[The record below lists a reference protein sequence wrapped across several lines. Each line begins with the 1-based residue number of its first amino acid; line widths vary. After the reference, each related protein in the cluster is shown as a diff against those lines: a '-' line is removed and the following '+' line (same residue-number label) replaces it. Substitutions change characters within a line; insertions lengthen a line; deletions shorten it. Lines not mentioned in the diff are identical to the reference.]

1 MKKTD
6 LANKKMA
13 GGDIKIKLADEGGRI
28 NWADEVEEVD
38 PLGARVP
45 PPSGWSTTEVK
56 KKKPAAKVRVRKEMT
71 LKKEITYPHFMP
83 LGSYLAMTMGKEGVK
98 KMMKELGVKTEKRL
112 EELLEERYVAEMRRE
127 PGVCVNPL
135 GDKFQRF
142 DVEALGEAAL
152 QRLIHGWESRPDIA
166 SVEEGGKTKWFVT
179 LQAMGPHSS
188 QITTPVTTKEQ
199 PSEDRGRGP
208 FRGVEDEVIGH

>member
-1 MKKTD
+1 
-6 LANKKMA
+6 MA
-13 GGDIKIKLADEGGRI
+13 KADIKIKLANEGGRI

-38 PLGARVP
+38 PLGTRVP
-45 PPSGWSTTEVK
+45 PPSGWSKTEVK
-56 KKKPAAKVRVRKEMT
+56 QKKSAEKGRVRMRKEVT
-71 LKKEITYPHFMP
+71 IRKEITYPHYMP

-135 GDKFQRF
+135 GDEFQRF

-179 LQAMGPHSS
+179 LQAIGPHSS
-188 QITTPVTTKEQ
+188 QIITPVTTKEQ
-199 PSEDRGRGP
+199 PSEYRGRGP
-208 FRGVEDEVIGH
+208 FRGVEEEVIGH